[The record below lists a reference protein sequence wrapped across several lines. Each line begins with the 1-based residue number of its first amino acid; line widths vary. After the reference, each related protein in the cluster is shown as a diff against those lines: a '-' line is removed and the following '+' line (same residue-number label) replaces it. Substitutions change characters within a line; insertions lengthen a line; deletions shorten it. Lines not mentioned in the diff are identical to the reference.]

1 MQLVQGGLFEGAINQ
16 GIAVRHTE
24 IWSKGPISDN
34 ILYNRVIFF
43 IAICWFNCK
52 NKDEFMTFE
61 IIIDMRNLELSPI
74 MAESCPNLKFLTFV
88 F

>member
-1 MQLVQGGLFEGAINQ
+1 MQLVQGGLFEGEINQ

-34 ILYNRVIFF
+34 ILYNRVIF
-43 IAICWFNCK
+43 
-52 NKDEFMTFE
+52 KDEFMTFE
-61 IIIDMRNLELSPI
+61 IIINMRNLELSPI
-74 MAESCPNLKFLTFV
+74 MAESCPNLRFLTFV